1 MKTKNDMNMKKS
13 ILIFAFTAVSLSAL
27 GQTLEECWRAA
38 EQNYPLIR
46 QYGLIE
52 KTTALTLANMR
63 KAWLPQV
70 SAQAQ
75 ATYQSDVTAWP
86 DEMKA
91 MMTGMGIDMKGL
103 KKAQYRV
110 GIDVQQTIYDG
121 GAISSQRSI
130 AREQGNVQSAQVE
143 VSLYAVR
150 RRVNEMYFS
159 LLMLEEQMLLN
170 RDLQELLAGNERK
183 LQAMVKGGT
192 AAESDWQSVR
202 AERLNVVQ
210 QSTSLESQ
218 KRMLTAMLSTFCG
231 IEVKEVQGSEELRM
245 KSEEFA
251 AAMPT
256 AADSSLF
263 TLHSSLTRP
272 EMRLF
277 DAQLRLAD
285 AQERGLDAALRP
297 RLGVFA
303 QGYYGYPGL
312 NMFEDMMHHQWS
324 LNGIVGARLSW
335 NVGALYTRKNDKAKL
350 QLQREVTESNRE
362 VFLFNNRI
370 EQIRQQEEIA
380 RYRKLMADDEEIIT
394 LRSAV
399 RKAAESKLAH
409 GIIDVNDLVREI
421 NQENAARVQQSM
433 HEIEMLKEIYD
444 NKFTTNN

>member
-1 MKTKNDMNMKKS
+1 MKK
-13 ILIFAFTAVSLSAL
+13 ILFIMMLLPAWAA
-27 GQTLEECWRAA
+27 GQTLDECQRAA
-38 EQNYPLIR
+38 ERNYPLIR

-52 KTTALTLANMR
+52 KTTELTVANIQ
-63 KAWLPQV
+63 KGWLPQL
-70 SAQAQ
+70 SASAQ

-86 DEMKA
+86 DEMKT
-91 MMTGMGIDMKGL
+91 MMTGMGIDMQGL
-103 KKAQYRV
+103 KKAQYRI
-110 GIDVQQTIYDG
+110 GIDLQQTVYDG
-121 GAISSQRSI
+121 GAISSQKNI
-130 AREQGNVQSAQVE
+130 TREQGNVQSAQTE

-150 RRVNEMYFS
+150 RRVNEMFFS

-170 RDLQELLAGNERK
+170 RDLQELLAANERK

-192 AAESDWQSVR
+192 AAESDWQNVR

-210 QSTSLESQ
+210 QATSLESQ

-231 IEVKEVQGSEELRM
+231 MEVKEIQRSEELRV
-245 KSEEFA
+245 KSEESPADGMA
-251 AAMPT
+251 AAN
-256 AADSSLF
+256 SSLF
-263 TLHSSLTRP
+263 TLNSSLNRP

-285 AQERGLDAALRP
+285 AQERGLNAALMP

-312 NMFEDMMHHQWS
+312 NMFEDMMRHRWS
-324 LNGIVGARLSW
+324 LNGVIGARLIW
-335 NVGALYTRKNDKAKL
+335 NIGALYTRKNDKAKL
-350 QLQREVTESNRE
+350 KLQREVTESNRE

-370 EQIRQQEEIA
+370 EQIQQQEEIA
-380 RYRKLMADDEEIIT
+380 RYRKLMADDDEIIK

-409 GIIDVNDLVREI
+409 GIIDVNDLLREI